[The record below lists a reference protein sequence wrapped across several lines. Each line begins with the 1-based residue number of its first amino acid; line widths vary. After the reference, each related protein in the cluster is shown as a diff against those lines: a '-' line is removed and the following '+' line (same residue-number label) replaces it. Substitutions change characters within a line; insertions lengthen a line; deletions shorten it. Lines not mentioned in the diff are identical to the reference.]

1 MEYAFGVDY
10 YPENWPK
17 ELWDKDIEL
26 MSKAHM
32 NIVRLADFAWGR
44 LEASPGRFDFGWLDE
59 VIEKL
64 GKKGIKIVLSTPTA
78 GPPVWLLRR
87 YPDVFPVN
95 YRGQRIKFGDNGGG
109 VNYCHHNPNFLR
121 CVERIIRKMA
131 RHYKDN
137 SHVFCWQI
145 DNELS
150 WHDHQGMVCYC
161 NHTQEAFRE
170 WLKRRYKTIDNLN
183 KIYGNISYVQEYEDW
198 GDIEPAFPP
207 LEDKIPGLAFD
218 WLKFRSESMV
228 KYAEFQKSIIQ
239 SEAPHQTVTTNQ
251 MGFFGQIDYYSLG
264 KAVDFVSN
272 DHYPKWVPG
281 EADPVKSAQAH
292 DGTRN
297 MGKEKYF
304 WLMEAHSGAMTRAKT
319 PRPGEIRKFTY
330 QAMSRGMNGILYF
343 RWRTIPFGQEQFCH
357 GIFNHDNRINRKY
370 EEVKKIGRELSSFAE
385 SIMDTAF
392 RAEAAILYSYDSR
405 WSAELDNDYF
415 NTTYVEEVYN
425 AYKGLWA
432 NHVPTDIINPNCSFN
447 EYKILF
453 VPFGYLVDSNL
464 ASRLI
469 DYVKEGGMLI
479 ATARCAVKDEYN
491 RVFTEPLPGLLR
503 DLFGV
508 TIEDF
513 DRLEENEEKE
523 IVLNSASPFLSNKR
537 FKSKGWI
544 EVLEAT
550 KAKII
555 GNHSGDWTDGKPAV
569 TINDYGKGKAVYIGT
584 FMDYEAS
591 KRLID
596 DFINSGKISPF
607 AATIGADEEVE
618 IVKRWSKDFEVL
630 FVINHSAKDR
640 SVEIDLR
647 KGYSIKELTGDFTAS
662 TSVIQLNLLPDDVRV
677 FLLR

>member
-1 MEYAFGVDY
+1 MKYAFGVDY

-26 MSKAHM
+26 MSNAHM

-44 LEASPGRFDFGWLDE
+44 LEVSLGRFDFGWLDE

-95 YRGQRIKFGDNGGG
+95 YKGQRIKYGDDGGG

-170 WLKRRYKTIDNLN
+170 WLKKRYKSIDSLN
-183 KIYGNISYVQEYEDW
+183 EIYGNICYVQEYEDW
-198 GDIEPAFPP
+198 GDIEPPIPP
-207 LEDKIPGLAFD
+207 LDRKIPGLAFD
-218 WLKFRSESMV
+218 WLKFRSGSMV

-513 DRLEENEEKE
+513 DRVEENEEKE

-555 GNHSGDWTDGKPAV
+555 GNHSGDWTNGKPAV

-591 KRLID
+591 KMLVGDLI
-596 DFINSGKISPF
+596 NCGKIGPF
-607 AATIGADEEVE
+607 AVTADTDGEIE
-618 IVKRWSKDFEVL
+618 IVKRKGKDFEVL
-630 FVINHSAKDR
+630 FVINHSAKDK
-640 SVEIDLR
+640 SVEINLQ
-647 KGYSIKELTGDFTAS
+647 KEYSIKELTTDFTAS
-662 TSVIQLNLLPDDVRV
+662 RSVIHMDLLPDDVRI
-677 FLLR
+677 FRLR